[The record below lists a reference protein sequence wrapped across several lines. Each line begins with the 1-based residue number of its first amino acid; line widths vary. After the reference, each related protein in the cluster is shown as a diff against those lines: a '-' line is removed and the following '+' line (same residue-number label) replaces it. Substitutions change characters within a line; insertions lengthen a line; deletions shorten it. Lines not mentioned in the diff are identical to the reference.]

1 MISLLASALLCWD
14 PSPGAP
20 AAPLRPNLNVEDR
33 PRYFVRRLEPL
44 PTPTFSDIADKLFGV
59 TTVIDL
65 GDAPSHAPAAHGRAS
80 FDAPSIQGRASTDA
94 PTYATLGSP
103 SVTVDIPSSADTLR
117 GHPLRTPSASL
128 AIPGSHGPKCRSP
141 RSRGSKRR
149 PGSLSGTTIWVV
161 MSTSGDQSSCVSA
174 RGGT

>member
-44 PTPTFSDIADKLFGV
+44 PTPTFSDISDKLFGV
-59 TTVIDL
+59 TTVIDI

-94 PTYATLGSP
+94 PTSATLGSP

-117 GHPLRTPSASL
+117 GHPSRTLVHESVTSFANACSR
-128 AIPGSHGPKCRSP
+128 IRDT
-141 RSRGSKRR
+141 RSRIRAN
-149 PGSLSGTTIWVV
+149 
-161 MSTSGDQSSCVSA
+161 DN
-174 RGGT
+174 

>member
-94 PTYATLGSP
+94 PTSATLGSP

-117 GHPLRTPSASL
+117 GHPLRTPSADTLGVPRHPRLSRPQVPQPPLSRLQAPPRLSL
-128 AIPGSHGPKCRSP
+128 P
-141 RSRGSKRR
+141 RA
-149 PGSLSGTTIWVV
+149 PP
-161 MSTSGDQSSCVSA
+161 A
-174 RGGT
+174 P